1 MPSLPLPLPMF
12 TTARPAVALQ
22 WAIFAG
28 VSLAALACP
37 GHGAKLYWTD
47 RGAGKVQ
54 RSNLDG
60 SEVETLVAFPA
71 GSNLRGI
78 SVDIA
83 GGRIYFADNG
93 SHKILRVDLDGG
105 NQEELVSGLGFPADV
120 LFDAASQKLYWCDQA
135 GDRLQRA
142 NADGSELET
151 LHEPNAPYFL
161 DLDSE
166 NQRLYWG
173 LFTAT
178 PARNQ
183 PNIFRIDLPSG
194 GEAPVVSGLHQVR
207 GVKLDLLDARLYWCD
222 REAHKIQRARLDG
235 SEMEDV
241 ITGLDTPHGMVL
253 DPLARMTYWADTGTN
268 NVIGST
274 GGGAVNR
281 SDMDGGKLIEVLI
294 DLSQPWDVDLDL
306 RTRSYAEW
314 RTRFFL
320 RDTPDQLQEAT
331 TDADDDE
338 RNNLLEYALA
348 THPMRS
354 RERRDPFAVSL
365 RPANG
370 GRFGALEFTRFQQ
383 TEDLEYRVEVSFDLN
398 RWHHNGDGSGQVYTS
413 DPEATPLSQG
423 LENVRIQ
430 TASAIAQG
438 DQLYMRLRV
447 VLTTS
452 G

>member
-1 MPSLPLPLPMF
+1 MNSI
-12 TTARPAVALQ
+12 THTASVLSWTLLAGIQLALTCS
-22 WAIFAG
+22 G
-28 VSLAALACP
+28 E
-37 GHGAKLYWTD
+37 GAKLYWTD

-78 SVDIA
+78 SVDTE

-93 SHKILRVDLDGG
+93 SGKILRVDLDGE

-120 LFDAASQKLYWCDQA
+120 LFDVASQKLYWCDQTR
-135 GDRLQRA
+135 DRLQRA
-142 NADGSELET
+142 NPDGSGLET

-161 DLDSE
+161 DIDGE

-173 LFTAT
+173 LFTQT
-178 PARNQ
+178 PARDQ
-183 PNIFRIDLPSG
+183 PNVFRIDLPSG
-194 GEAPVVSGLHQVR
+194 REMPVVSGLHQVR
-207 GVKLDLLDARLYWCD
+207 GVKLDLVDARLYWCD

-241 ITGLDTPHGMVL
+241 VAGLDTPHGMVL
-253 DPLARMTYWADTGTN
+253 DPLARMAYWADTGTN
-268 NVIGST
+268 NVSGST
-274 GGGAVNR
+274 GGGAVSR
-281 SDMDGGKLIEVLI
+281 SDMDGGKPIEVLV
-294 DLSQPWDVDLDL
+294 DLSQPWDADLDL

-320 RDTPDQLQEAT
+320 RDLPDQLQEAT
-331 TDADDDE
+331 IDADGDD

-354 RERRDPFAVSL
+354 RERRNPYTVSL

-370 GRFGALEFTRFQQ
+370 GRTGVLEFIRFQQ
-383 TEDLEYRVEVSFDLN
+383 TEDLEYRMEVSSDLK
-398 RWHHNGDGSGQVYTS
+398 RWSHNEDGAGQVYTS
-413 DPEATPLSQG
+413 DPEVTPLPEG
-423 LENVRIQ
+423 LEKVRIE
-430 TASAIAQG
+430 TAAPIAQG
-438 DQLYMRLRV
+438 DQLYLRLRV
-447 VLTTS
+447 LLET
-452 G
+452 GG